1 MTIAMGLPL
10 AASAVLWLTGA
21 RFGTRLPPAT
31 AVRLLTL
38 CALVTAL
45 ATGFVLAVAAFL
57 AAAALPP
64 VATLGHWSTA
74 VVHTGGP
81 PSALVGVL
89 AGLSVAVLLAAA
101 LRRAAR
107 TGCDLAQAALTCRR
121 LGPGTAGLIIIQDDH
136 PDAYAL
142 PGNGGRVVVSTAMFQ
157 ALPADERRVL
167 LAHEHA
173 HLTHRHYL
181 YVQLAELAAA
191 ANPLLQPV
199 ARAVRAA
206 VERWA
211 DEIAAADVGDRPLT
225 ARALA
230 RAGIARAA
238 AARQASPPAAA
249 LHTTTDG
256 AVTDRVRALLAAP
269 PRRRRGLA
277 GALLTLTLL
286 TIGAAAQTAHDTEH
300 RVEQAQTAYA
310 HTAG

>member
-74 VVHTGGP
+74 VVHTGGRT
-81 PSALVGVL
+81 SALVGVL

-107 TGCDLAQAALTCRR
+107 TGWDLAQAAVTCRR
-121 LGPGTAGLIIIQDDH
+121 LGPGTAGLIVIQDDH

-191 ANPLLQPV
+191 ADPLLRPV

-238 AARQASPPAAA
+238 AARQSSPPAGA
-249 LHTTTDG
+249 LHATDG

-286 TIGAAAQTAHDTEH
+286 IIGAAAQTAHDTEH

-310 HTAG
+310 ETAG